1 MNWIKTGTL
10 LELLWRWKKRLI
22 AVWLVF
28 IVLTV
33 VRLLL
38 MDNIYTSDC
47 TLVLLPPER
56 VATQAQMTGAG
67 GGVLGQLIGSF
78 GGASDIYAS
87 IAFLK
92 SRPILDAV
100 IERFDLKPSLFPRKW
115 DAAKAAWKKSEEPS
129 DWRARLALAKRV
141 DVGFDDYTGLV
152 TLVVHWPDGQKA
164 RDIADGFLE
173 ISNSMLRQQAIEEG
187 QRRVEELYKES
198 DAAAAAEVSAL
209 LADEITRSVSRLAS
223 IRARIDYAFR
233 VVDPPI
239 VPEKKSW
246 PPRTLILLA
255 VGFIVGLIEIGIVAG
270 VYLRDRADSAAGSA

>member
-1 MNWIKTGTL
+1 MNWIREGTL
-10 LELLWRWKKRLI
+10 LGRLWRWRKRLI
-22 AVWLVF
+22 GVWLVV

-38 MDNIYTSDC
+38 MQNIFTSDC

-56 VATQAQMTGAG
+56 VVNQSQVAGG

-78 GGASDIYAS
+78 GGASDIYSS

-100 IERFDLKPSLFPRKW
+100 ITQFDLKPSLFPKKW
-115 DAAKAAWKKSEEPS
+115 DADKATWKKNEVPS
-129 DWRARLALAKRV
+129 DWKARLALAKRI
-141 DVGFDDYTGLV
+141 DVGFDEYTGLV
-152 TLVVHWPDGQKA
+152 TLVVHWPDGEKA
-164 RDIADGFLE
+164 RDLAVGLLE
-173 ISNSMLRQQAIEEG
+173 NSNAMLRQQAIEEG
-187 QRRVEELYKES
+187 QRRVDELYKES
-198 DAAAAAEVSAL
+198 NAAAAAEVSAL
-209 LADEITRSVSRLAS
+209 LAEEITRSVSRLAS
-223 IRARIDYAFR
+223 IRARTDYAYR
-233 VVDPPI
+233 IVDPPI

-270 VYLRDRADSAAGSA
+270 IHLREKADAAAGRA